1 MKSLFLTIFSI
12 YIVANLYVGYNL
24 WQIIPANLLA
34 RTSIVT
40 MLAIGFAAPLI
51 FFAYGESLPIN
62 IAGTLYKVGTSWMI
76 AFLYLFIFVLLID
89 LFKLSAHLFG
99 FISKDTILEVFKHNG
114 ITSIILFGITSLILI
129 AGNIN
134 YHNKRRVHLPISS
147 SKVDNPMRIVAISD
161 LHLGYTIGKKELS
174 NWVKL
179 INDEKPDMVLI
190 AGDLIDNQLRPVT
203 YQFMHQELQ
212 NISAPLGVFAC
223 TGNHEFISGIKE
235 STNLYKSANINLL
248 RDSYVEVNG
257 VSIVGRDDYSNHGRA
272 DLSEI
277 VNGIDSN
284 KFTILLDHQPNNLD
298 VAVDYGIDLQLSGHT
313 HHGQIFPGSLI
324 TNKLFEVSH
333 GYKQKG
339 NTHVYVSSGL
349 GIWGGK
355 FRIGTQSEYVVID
368 LTKE

>member
-1 MKSLFLTIFSI
+1 MKSFFLTIFSI
-12 YIVANLYVGYNL
+12 YIVANLYVGYSL
-24 WQIIPANLLA
+24 WQIIPASLLA
-34 RTSIVT
+34 RTVIITV
-40 MLAIGFAAPLI
+40 LVIGFAAPFI
-51 FFAYGESLPIN
+51 FFSYGESLPIN

-76 AFLYLFIFVLLID
+76 AFLYLLIFILLID

-99 FISKDTILEVFKHNG
+99 FISKDTVKEVFKHNG

-134 YHNKRRVHLPISS
+134 YHNKKRVHLTISS
-147 SKVDNPMRIVAISD
+147 SKIDKPIRIVAISD
-161 LHLGYTIGKKELS
+161 LHLGYTIGKKELAK
-174 NWVKL
+174 WVKL
-179 INDEKPDMVLI
+179 INDENPDMVLI

-203 YQFMHQELQ
+203 NQSMHEELL
-212 NISAPLGVFAC
+212 NISAPLGVYAC

-235 STNLYKSANINLL
+235 SGNLYKSANINLL
-248 RDSYVEVNG
+248 RDSYVEVHGLN
-257 VSIVGRDDYSNHGRA
+257 IVGRDDYSRHGRA

-298 VAVDYGIDLQLSGHT
+298 AAVGSRIDLQLSGHT
-313 HHGQIFPGSLI
+313 HHGQVFPGSFI

-339 NTHVYVSSGL
+339 DTHAYVSSGL